1 MSKHTQFRGL
11 TLILIIGLCLMPLGT
26 AQALVYP
33 DSMASVGDSIT
44 RAFNTGTLPWKDA
57 PQNSW
62 STGTTRAVNSLYAR
76 LKALNPALTNH
87 QYNFARSGAKMSDL
101 LGQIAQVNA
110 RQVDYVTILMGAND
124 VCASS
129 EANMTSVQNFHDQ
142 FLAALQSLNS
152 NSPNTQIYVVS
163 IPDVYHLWEIL
174 KDNSAARSKWSLFS
188 ICQSMLAN
196 PTSMAQADVDRR
208 ARVRQRNI
216 DFNTQLELVCAQF
229 TQCQYDDDAV
239 FHTPFVASDV
249 SMHDYFHPSRA
260 GQTKLAA
267 TAWSASG
274 FAP

>member
-1 MSKHTQFRGL
+1 MSKSLVFRGM
-11 TLILIIGLCLMPLGT
+11 TFILILGLCLTPLGT
-26 AQALVYP
+26 ARAMVYP

-62 STGTTRAVNSLYAR
+62 STGTTRTVNSLYFR
-76 LKALNPALTNH
+76 LKALNPALANH

-110 RQVDYVTILMGAND
+110 QQVDYVTILMGAND

-129 EANMTSVQNFHDQ
+129 EANMTSVQSFHDQ

-152 NSPNTQIYVVS
+152 QSPNTHIYVVS
-163 IPDVYHLWEIL
+163 IPDVHHLWEIL
-174 KDNSAARSKWSLFS
+174 KDNSAARSKWNLLS

-229 TQCQYDDDAV
+229 VQCRYDDDAA
-239 FHTPFVASDV
+239 FNTPFVARDV